1 MSLVD
6 IYRFGPLS
14 LSVCA
19 PKTATRE
26 EIVDDVNTQHPCVFP
41 PSKLRWRIADDTH
54 FKGGE
59 KIPHQCEDDPARQ
72 HWFMDC

>member
-1 MSLVD
+1 MSGVD
-6 IYRFGPLS
+6 IYKAGPLS

-19 PKTATRE
+19 PKTMLRDEIE
-26 EIVDDVNTQHPCVFP
+26 ELVNGQHPCAMP
-41 PSKLRWRIADDTH
+41 PSTLRWRIADDTH

-59 KIPHQCEDDPARQ
+59 KIPKQCEHITGRQ